1 MALTQVSTDGIK
13 DTTIA
18 TADIAADAVT
28 GAKIADDAVGAEH
41 IEVLDA
47 ALQFGDSVKA
57 QFGTGNDLEIFH
69 DGSHSKI
76 KQVGTGNLNLYA
88 DTFKIVDNSNGDN
101 MINAN
106 SDGNVELYYNNV
118 KRLETTSTGNTST
131 GNINVSAGHVYLDD
145 NYKFKCGAG
154 EDLNIYHNGT
164 DSFIQN
170 ITGDLKLFVGTE
182 QALIAKPN
190 GAVEL
195 YYDDA
200 KRLSTWSDSVNIYG
214 DEGADAILHMYA
226 DEGDDNA
233 DKWRLRSDSAA
244 SNFLLE
250 NYAQGQWEKSIECQG
265 DGNVELYYDNSKKFQ
280 TTSTG
285 IKVESGA
292 AATFH
297 LTSNPSYSA
306 SIEFG
311 DTDDDDEAEI
321 WYDNYSKALSFRTS
335 ESADLVFYRDGTEK
349 TRITSSGMEIS
360 GSSNTLKVTHTGGSC
375 VVLERNS
382 KQLTFNANYGAQD
395 TYSTF
400 NVGSGMGYK
409 FYLNG
414 SPYIT
419 INSSGVLSGDLND
432 TSDEKKKK
440 NITSIPDGAIA
451 KIKQLRPVNFNWKNP
466 LNTADQS
473 GFIAQE
479 VKTVIPDLVSGE
491 EYDEAK
497 GDIGY
502 AINTTGVVAH
512 LTKALQEAITKIE
525 TLETKVAALEAA

>member
-1 MALTQVSTDGIK
+1 MAITINGSTG
-13 DTTIA
+13 
-18 TADIAADAVT
+18 VQL
-28 GAKIADDAVGAEH
+28 DDN
-41 IEVLDA
+41 DK
-47 ALQFGDSVKA
+47 QK
-57 QFGTGNDLEIFH
+57 FGTGNDLEIYH
-69 DGSHSKI
+69 DGTHNYI
-76 KQVGTGNLNLYA
+76 KNTHATGYTLIDATSNIKLRTN
-88 DTFKIVDNSNGDN
+88 DTETGLEVVK
-101 MINAN
+101 
-106 SDGNVELYYNNV
+106 DGGVELYYNNAKV
-118 KRLETTSTGNTST
+118 FETLEYGAKIKRPSGGSTDLEVIGCE
-131 GNINVSAGHVYLDD
+131 GQDAYIHV
-145 NYKFKCGAG
+145 
-154 EDLNIYHNGT
+154 
-164 DSFIQN
+164 
-170 ITGDLKLFVGTE
+170 
-182 QALIAKPN
+182 
-190 GAVEL
+190 
-195 YYDDA
+195 
-200 KRLSTWSDSVNIYG
+200 W
-214 DEGADAILHMYA
+214 A

-233 DKWRLRSDSAA
+233 DKWKMGALTDGSFRIQ
-244 SNFLLE
+244 
-250 NYAQGQWEKSIECQG
+250 NYADGAWENSIIANG
-265 DGNVELYYDNSKKFQ
+265 GGNTKLFHNNTEVLE
-280 TTSTG
+280 TTSG
-285 IKVESGA
+285 GVQV
-292 AATFH
+292 
-297 LTSNPSYSA
+297 N
-306 SIEFG
+306 
-311 DTDDDDEAEI
+311 
-321 WYDNYSKALSFRTS
+321 
-335 ESADLVFYRDGTEK
+335 GT
-349 TRITSSGMEIS
+349 T
-360 GSSNTLKVTHTGGSC
+360 NALKVTHTGGSC